1 MDARR
6 DGVRRRD
13 ARRIDGCEIFV
24 VRLRFGR
31 KAFAEEDWTEAG
43 GGRSEF
49 RAKPTMKTD
58 DDGDDGDEGLM
69 RRAGRR
75 GRDDGEGV

>member
-43 GGRSEF
+43 GEERVSGE
-49 RAKPTMKTD
+49 TD
-58 DDGDDGDEGLM
+58 DEDG
-69 RRAGRR
+69 
-75 GRDDGEGV
+75 